1 MSEYK
6 QPPPGT
12 PDPDRTPGEEERDN
26 DALRPN
32 DPAERQ
38 DDDVQHAEQDL
49 ENLHD
54 KARPL

>member
-1 MSEYK
+1 MAEYE

-12 PDPDRTPGEEERDN
+12 PNPDRTPGEEERDN

-38 DDDVQHAEQDL
+38 DDDVEQVEENL

>member
-1 MSEYK
+1 MAEYK

-12 PDPDRTPGEEERDN
+12 PNPDRTPGEEERDN

-38 DDDVQHAEQDL
+38 DNEVKQVEDDL
-49 ENLHD
+49 EKLHD

>member
-1 MSEYK
+1 MIQY
-6 QPPPGT
+6 QQPGT
-12 PDPDRTPGEEERDN
+12 THPDERTPGEEERDN

-32 DPAERQ
+32 DPAERE
-38 DDDVQHAEQDL
+38 DDVTRVEEDL

>member
-1 MSEYK
+1 MTEYK

-12 PDPDRTPGEEERDN
+12 PNPDRTPGEEERDN

-38 DDDVQHAEQDL
+38 DDDVEQVEESL